1 MTLSQSQ
8 GDWSTPTT
16 YGRWHSDTVTK
27 PGWLKHSYNIGQV
40 TQWHLS
46 QSQGDWSTPTT
57 YGRWHSDTVTKPGWL
72 KHSYNIRQVTQWHCH
87 KARVTGALL
96 QHRAGD
102 TVTLSQS
109 QGDWSTPTTYGR
121 WHSDTVTK
129 PGWLEH
135 SYNIRQVTQWHCHKA
150 RVTGALLQH
159 TAGDTVTLSQSQG
172 DWSTPTTYGRWHSD
186 TVTKPGWLEHSY
198 NIGQVTQWHCHK
210 ARVTGALLQHTAGDT
225 VTLSQSQGDWST
237 PTT

>member
-40 TQWHLS
+40 TQWHCHKARVTEALLQHRAGDTVTLS

-87 KARVTGALL
+87 KARVTEALLQHTAGDSDTVTKPGWLKHSYNIRQVTEWHCHKARVTEALL

-109 QGDWSTPTTYGR
+109 QGDWSTPTT
-121 WHSDTVTK
+121 
-129 PGWLEH
+129 
-135 SYNIRQVTQWHCHKA
+135 
-150 RVTGALLQH
+150 
-159 TAGDTVTLSQSQG
+159 
-172 DWSTPTTYGRWHSD
+172 
-186 TVTKPGWLEHSY
+186 
-198 NIGQVTQWHCHK
+198 
-210 ARVTGALLQHTAGDT
+210 
-225 VTLSQSQGDWST
+225 
-237 PTT
+237 